1 MTPLLDRIRAQGGE
15 VIRNRWTVTIRRG
28 RLDDAALEWLRENK
42 PRLMRE
48 VWPEYDEWDER
59 AAIMEYDGGMD
70 RAEAEA
76 AAYECVMQARKG
88 RNAQLHAA

>member
-1 MTPLLDRIRAQGGE
+1 MTPLLDRIRAYGGE
-15 VIRNRWTVTIRRG
+15 AIRDRWTVTIRRG

-48 VWPEYDEWDER
+48 VWPEFDDWNER

-76 AAYECVMQARKG
+76 AAYDDVMREDG
-88 RNAQLHAA
+88 HAQLHAA